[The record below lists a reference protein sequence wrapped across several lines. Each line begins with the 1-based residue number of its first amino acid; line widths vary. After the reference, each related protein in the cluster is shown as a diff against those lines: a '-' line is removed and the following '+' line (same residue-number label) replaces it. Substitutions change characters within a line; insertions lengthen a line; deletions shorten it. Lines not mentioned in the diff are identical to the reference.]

1 MLSRLAT
8 ALSNAVDAL
17 APPLPLSEEF
27 VWHWQCVMRFYT
39 DRHSSSQK
47 PIELT
52 GLPGRLEEMS
62 KLLEQEEAELGSD
75 SLGPCLEQ
83 LLQRRMLD
91 QMSALARADA
101 PPGIKRCVLQFVS
114 RLLASSGQALLPQ
127 MAVSTAVHK
136 LVGLCG
142 EVLAA
147 PTERD
152 EVHFLNVVCQKIRT
166 DPGLLNCFLSSPGDP
181 QGGAEGPS
189 SLLKALLTL
198 MECADS
204 DVSTLAAECL
214 ILCMANVADDVAR
227 YVVGRSDVCTC
238 VVRHLM
244 RLYTAVP
251 RSLHAA
257 DIDEAVA
264 FWSSDA
270 AGDAEAQPVLA
281 PGKRRLLCFFKW
293 LGFVDTLVELSHAI
307 IGARL
312 GQTFAEDFLCGVLR
326 RDFADAQT
334 EEAFLFEI
342 TLVTTCLRN
351 VTSAPL
357 VAAFGAFLLG
367 DAERPSLKDALIER
381 GRDPEASPQ
390 LLLATLQVFEELLQR
405 PSRDILD
412 SLVLG
417 HLVGRGYHGAA
428 GEVPELSDDDG
439 GGGDPNDFDVSP
451 GSSPVSRTFAPAR
464 IHRILNCFLLL
475 LPDEI
480 KSCEDTGYDAYIADA
495 HRQYQEALAVSE
507 AWDWPSEPLCEEHT
521 SAEDDQSSDSQPE
534 ADHRGFQEGPFLAF
548 VLDTIEKMHRQPY
561 DVNLLVT
568 SLVSRLALFAHP
580 NLHEYLLNPLLPLA
594 PGARSLFTSLLKVVE
609 EIQVA
614 VRGTD
619 SLRRKLV
626 LTRSALL
633 GDGGDDAALG
643 EESSVL
649 EALIV
654 IEEFCKELA
663 AVAFVKYHA
672 AS

>member
-17 APPLPLSEEF
+17 APPLPLGEEF
-27 VWHWQCVMRFYT
+27 VWHWQCIMRFYT

-62 KLLEQEEAELGSD
+62 KLLEQEEAELGAD
-75 SLGPCLEQ
+75 CLGPCLEQ
-83 LLQRRMLD
+83 LLQLRMLD
-91 QMSALARADA
+91 QMSALARADT
-101 PPGIKRCVLQFVS
+101 PPGIKGCVLRFVS
-114 RLLASSGQALLPQ
+114 RLVASSGQALLPQ

-142 EVLAA
+142 EVQAA

-152 EVHFLNVVCQKIRT
+152 EVHFLNVVCQKIRS
-166 DPGLLNCFLSSPGDP
+166 DPSLLNCFLSSTGD
-181 QGGAEGPS
+181 QSSAGGPA
-189 SLLKALLTL
+189 SLLRALLTL
-198 MECADS
+198 MESADS

-214 ILCMANVADDVAR
+214 ILCMANMADDVAR
-227 YVVGRSDVCTC
+227 YVVGRSDVCTS
-238 VVRHLM
+238 VVRHLV

-251 RSLHAA
+251 QSLRAA
-257 DIDEAVA
+257 DIDEAVS
-264 FWSSDA
+264 FWSADTPSS
-270 AGDAEAQPVLA
+270 AGDAEAQPTLA
-281 PGKRRLLCFFKW
+281 SGKRRLLCFFKW

-312 GQTFAEDFLCGVLR
+312 GQTFAEDFLCGVLQ
-326 RDFADAQT
+326 RDFAATET
-334 EEAFLFEI
+334 EEAFLFVI

-351 VTSAPL
+351 VTSTHL
-357 VAAFGAFLLG
+357 VSAFGSFLLG
-367 DAERPSLKDALIER
+367 NGGRPSLKDTLIER
-381 GRDPEASPQ
+381 CRNPDTSPQ

-405 PSRDILD
+405 PSRNVLD

-417 HLVGRGYHGAA
+417 HLVGRGYHGTVTE
-428 GEVPELSDDDG
+428 GPESSDDEG
-439 GGGDPNDFDVSP
+439 GRADFDVSP
-451 GSSPVSRTFAPAR
+451 GSSPVSRTFAPMH

-507 AWDWPSEPLCEEHT
+507 AWDWPSEPVCEEHA

-534 ADHRGFQEGPFLAF
+534 ADHKAFQEGPFLAF
-548 VLDTIEKMHRQPY
+548 VFDCIERMHRQPY

>member
-1 MLSRLAT
+1 MFSRLAT
-8 ALSNAVDAL
+8 ALSSAVDAL
-17 APPLPLSEEF
+17 APPLPLSEEL
-27 VWHWQCVMRFYT
+27 VWHWECLMRFYT
-39 DRHSSSQK
+39 DRHSSSSK

-52 GLPGRLEEMS
+52 GLPGRLEQMS
-62 KLLEQEEAELGSD
+62 KLLEQEEAELGAD
-75 SLGPCLEQ
+75 SLGPCFEQ

-101 PPGIKRCVLQFVS
+101 PPGIKRCVLRFVG
-114 RLLASSGQALLPQ
+114 RLLTRSGQALLAH

-136 LVGLCG
+136 LIGLCG
-142 EVLAA
+142 ELQAA

-152 EVHFLNVVCQKIRT
+152 EVQFLNVVCQKIRS
-166 DPGLLNCFLSSPGDP
+166 DPSLLNCFLPCDGGDDR
-181 QGGAEGPS
+181 GPS
-189 SLLKALLTL
+189 SLLQALLSL
-198 MECADS
+198 LESADS

-214 ILCMANVADDVAR
+214 VLCMANMADDAAR
-227 YVVGRSDVCTC
+227 YVVGRSDVCAS
-238 VVRHLM
+238 VVRHLV
-244 RLYTAVP
+244 RLYASVP
-251 RSLHAA
+251 RSLRAA
-257 DIDEAVA
+257 DIEDAVT
-264 FWSSDA
+264 FWSSGA
-270 AGDAEAQPVLA
+270 ASAGDSSEAQPVLA

-293 LGFVDTLVELSHAI
+293 LGFLDTLVELSHAM
-307 IGARL
+307 IGDRL
-312 GQTFAEDFLCGVLR
+312 GQTFAEDFLRGALR
-326 RDFADAQT
+326 KDFSSADT
-334 EEAFLFEI
+334 EEAFLFVVS
-342 TLVTTCLRN
+342 LVTTCLRN
-351 VTSAPL
+351 VTSGPL
-357 VAAFGAFLLG
+357 VSAFGCFLLG

-381 GRDPEASPQ
+381 CRHPEASPQ

-405 PSRDILD
+405 PSRDVLD

-417 HLVGRGYHGAA
+417 HLVGRGYHGAIDD
-428 GEVPELSDDDG
+428 ETNDPSDDSDG
-439 GGGDPNDFDVSP
+439 PRDDLDVSP

-480 KSCEDTGYDAYIADA
+480 KSCEDPGYDAYIADA

-507 AWDWPSEPLCEEHT
+507 AWEWPNEPLREEHAG
-521 SAEDDQSSDSQPE
+521 AEDDQSSDSQPE
-534 ADHRGFQEGPFLAF
+534 ADHRGFQEGPFLAL
-548 VLDTIEKMHRQPY
+548 VLDCIERMHRQPY

-594 PGARSLFTSLLKVVE
+594 PGARSLFSSLLKVVQ
-609 EIQVA
+609 EIQLV
-614 VRGTD
+614 VKGTE

-633 GDGGDDAALG
+633 GDGGDDTALG